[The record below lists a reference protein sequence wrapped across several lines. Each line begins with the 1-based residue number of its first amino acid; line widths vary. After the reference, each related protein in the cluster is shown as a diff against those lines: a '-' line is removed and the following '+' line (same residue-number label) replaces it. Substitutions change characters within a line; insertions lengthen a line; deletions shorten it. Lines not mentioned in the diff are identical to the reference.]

1 MNLVSFPMDNM
12 FDEGDDEYDA
22 THDIHREE
30 GKSRIK
36 LDAQDRNKVFREMET
51 HPNPSQTY
59 TSNIVN
65 IYNGCV
71 ADEHVNVHNVIDIG
85 EEMTSKLRQNLPG
98 GFHTP
103 LQKIVTMESLKH
115 TVRLGDTVAVYDMEK
130 LFGRLLILS

>member
-1 MNLVSFPMDNM
+1 MDNM

-51 HPNPSQTY
+51 HPNPLQTY

-65 IYNGCV
+65 FYNEYV
-71 ADEHVNVHNVIDIG
+71 QTN
-85 EEMTSKLRQNLPG
+85 TST
-98 GFHTP
+98 FIT
-103 LQKIVTMESLKH
+103 S
-115 TVRLGDTVAVYDMEK
+115 
-130 LFGRLLILS
+130 